1 MDFLGSAS
9 SSGFLKTASDA
20 LNLAEDSTSGVV
32 KEAIQSL
39 NTEMTHQDDLI
50 ATTQSQIDDLQ
61 TNLQQQMAAADAA
74 IAAMQQQV
82 SFMTQLFQSMN
93 SINNSNSTGSSNG

>member
-1 MDFLGSAS
+1 MDFFGSAN

-39 NTEMTHQDDLI
+39 KTEMTHQDDLI
-50 ATTQSQIDDLQ
+50 ATTQTQIDTLQ
-61 TNLQQQMAAADAA
+61 TNLQQQMAAADAS

-93 SINNSNSTGSSNG
+93 SINNNNNGSSNG